1 MRFGVIKT
9 LIENRLI
16 KSFADK
22 KLDKDMKFFKNTIL
36 EDKSFKRLYFIYDTL
51 KENKGLDKETATYMV
66 DDLVNEAKSL
76 KISDKIT
83 KDIEKWTNSVVKENN
98 YSKIDDLIYGDS
110 LVPEKKSIAKKEIIE
125 SLTKKPIVKESKKVV
140 PIKTMLKIANNTVE
154 KKLSELNESDR
165 EKVLSLL
172 KSEPSE
178 DEFNS
183 LKENTISKIEK
194 LISESEAELKT
205 ALVETK
211 DRITSSNYSKKEF
224 IKLSQLNQGLLL

>member
-1 MRFGVIKT
+1 MKFGAIKT
-9 LIENRLI
+9 LVENKLI
-16 KSFADK
+16 KSFAEK
-22 KLDKDMKFFKNTIL
+22 NLDKDMKFFKNTIL

-51 KENKGLDKETATYMV
+51 NENKGLDKETATYMV

-76 KISDKIT
+76 KISDSIT
-83 KDIEKWTNSVVKENN
+83 KKIEKWTKSVINENQ

-178 DEFNS
+178 EEFNS
-183 LKENTISKIEK
+183 LKENTISKIDQ
-194 LISESEAELKT
+194 LISESDDELKT
-205 ALVETK
+205 ALTETK
-211 DRITSSNYSKKEF
+211 EKIASSNYSKKEF
-224 IKLSQLNQGLLL
+224 IKLNQLNQGLLL

>member
-1 MRFGVIKT
+1 MKFGAIKT
-9 LIENRLI
+9 LVENKLI
-16 KSFADK
+16 KSFAEK
-22 KLDKDMKFFKNTIL
+22 NLDKDMKFFKNTIL

-51 KENKGLDKETATYMV
+51 NENKGLDKETATYMV

-83 KDIEKWTNSVVKENN
+83 KKIEKWTKSVINENQ

-125 SLTKKPIVKESKKVV
+125 SITKKPTVKESKKIV

-178 DEFNS
+178 EEFNS
-183 LKENTISKIEK
+183 LKENTISKIDQ
-194 LISESEAELKT
+194 LISESDNELKT
-205 ALVETK
+205 TLTETK
-211 DRITSSNYSKKEF
+211 EKIASSNYSKKEF
-224 IKLSQLNQGLLL
+224 IKLSQLNQGLLF

>member
-1 MRFGVIKT
+1 MKFGAIKT
-9 LIENRLI
+9 LVENKLI
-16 KSFADK
+16 KSFAEK
-22 KLDKDMKFFKNTIL
+22 NLDKDMKFFKNTIL

-66 DDLVNEAKSL
+66 DDLVNEAKYL
-76 KISDKIT
+76 KISDSIIK
-83 KDIEKWTNSVVKENN
+83 KIEKWTKSVINENQ

-125 SLTKKPIVKESKKVV
+125 SITKKPIVKESKKVV

-178 DEFNS
+178 EEFNS
-183 LKENTISKIEK
+183 LKENTISKIDQ
-194 LISESEAELKT
+194 LISESDNELKT
-205 ALVETK
+205 TLTETK
-211 DRITSSNYSKKEF
+211 EKIASSNYSKKEF
-224 IKLSQLNQGLLL
+224 IKLNQLNQGLLL

>member
-1 MRFGVIKT
+1 MKFGAIKT
-9 LIENRLI
+9 LVENKLI
-16 KSFADK
+16 KSFAEK
-22 KLDKDMKFFKNTIL
+22 NLDKDMKFFKNIIL

-51 KENKGLDKETATYMV
+51 NENKGLDKETATYMV

-76 KISDKIT
+76 KISDSIT
-83 KDIEKWTNSVVKENN
+83 KKIEKWTKSVINENQ
-98 YSKIDDLIYGDS
+98 YLKIDDLIYGDS

-178 DEFNS
+178 EEFNS
-183 LKENTISKIEK
+183 LKENTISKIDQ
-194 LISESEAELKT
+194 LISESDDELKT
-205 ALVETK
+205 ALTETK
-211 DRITSSNYSKKEF
+211 EKIASSNYSKKEF
-224 IKLSQLNQGLLL
+224 IKLNQLNQGLLL

>member
-1 MRFGVIKT
+1 MKFGEIKT
-9 LIENRLI
+9 LVENKLI
-16 KSFADK
+16 KSFAEK
-22 KLDKDMKFFKNTIL
+22 NLDKDMKFFKNTIL

-51 KENKGLDKETATYMV
+51 NENKGLDKETATYMV

-83 KDIEKWTNSVVKENN
+83 KKIEKWTKLVINENQ
-98 YSKIDDLIYGDS
+98 YLKVDDLIYGDS

-125 SLTKKPIVKESKKVV
+125 SLTEKPIVKESKKVV

-178 DEFNS
+178 EEFNS
-183 LKENTISKIEK
+183 LKENTISKINK
-194 LISESEAELKT
+194 LISESDNELKT
-205 ALVETK
+205 TLTETK
-211 DRITSSNYSKKEF
+211 EKITSSNYSKKEF
-224 IKLSQLNQGLLL
+224 IKLTQLNQGLLL

>member
-1 MRFGVIKT
+1 MKFGEIKT
-9 LIENRLI
+9 LVENKLI
-16 KSFADK
+16 KSFAEK
-22 KLDKDMKFFKNTIL
+22 NLDKDMKFFKNTIL

-51 KENKGLDKETATYMV
+51 NENKGLDKETAIYMV

-83 KDIEKWTNSVVKENN
+83 KKIEKWTKSVINENQ
-98 YSKIDDLIYGDS
+98 YSKVDDLIYGDS

-178 DEFNS
+178 EEFNS
-183 LKENTISKIEK
+183 LKENTISKIDQ
-194 LISESEAELKT
+194 LISESDNELKT
-205 ALVETK
+205 TLTETK
-211 DRITSSNYSKKEF
+211 EKIASSNYSKKEF
-224 IKLSQLNQGLLL
+224 IKLNQLNQGLLL